1 MRKVQEVLR
10 LLVVCGLSQRQVSR
24 VCGVGR
30 ASVAEYLERAQ
41 SSGLL
46 SAPWESWS
54 GEELER
60 RLYPPRPA
68 RRLRERPDEV
78 DWALVHEEMRHKNV
92 TLSLVWQEYR
102 EGQPDGYQYSR
113 FCELYSVWRGKLD
126 LCMRQVHR
134 PGEKLF
140 VDYCGSTVPVL
151 DAETGEVRQAQV
163 FVAVWGASSY
173 TFAEATW
180 SQGLADWIGSHVR
193 AFEFAG
199 GLTEL
204 VIPDNLRSGVNR
216 VCRYE
221 PELNPT
227 YQDLAVHYGVAVMP
241 ARVRKPRDKAKVES
255 GVQLVQRWILAR
267 LRHRRFFSLAE
278 LNEAIR
284 ALLGPLNERRFR
296 KLAGSRRSLFESLE
310 RPSLRPLPAERF
322 VFAEWA
328 KGRVH
333 VDYHVEVDG
342 HYYSVPYQLVSQ
354 ELDVRMSARTVECF
368 AKGKRVASHLRSFRR
383 GAHTTQG
390 EHMPRPHREYAEWTP
405 ERLVRWA
412 QKAGPSVAGLIETVM
427 ATRVHPQQ
435 GFRSCLGI
443 LRLSERYGAERL
455 EAACERALEVG
466 AASYRSVHS
475 ILRAGLDRR
484 RPAGEEEP
492 PSVPLPVHENLRG
505 ADYYRRQ
512 EVKPC

>member
-10 LLVVCGLSQRQVSR
+10 MLLVCGLSQRQASR

-30 ASVAEYLERAQ
+30 ASVAEYVERARRA
-41 SSGLL
+41 GLL
-46 SAPWESWS
+46 EASTWESWS
-54 GEELER
+54 SEELER
-60 RLYPPRPA
+60 RLYPPTQRPL
-68 RRLRERPDEV
+68 RRERPEV
-78 DWALVHEEMRHKNV
+78 DWKEVHEELRHKGM
-92 TLSLVWQEYR
+92 TLSLAWEEYR
-102 EGQPDGYQYSR
+102 EQHSDGYQYSR
-113 FCELYSVWRGKLD
+113 FCDLYREWRGKKLD

-140 VDYCGSTVPVL
+140 VDYCGATVPVV
-151 DAETGEVRQAQV
+151 DAGTGEVREAQI

-180 SQGLADWIGSHVR
+180 SQGLSDWIGSHVR

-199 GLTEL
+199 ALTEL
-204 VIPDNLRSGVNR
+204 VIPDNLRSGVTR
-216 VCRYE
+216 ACRYE

-241 ARVRKPRDKAKVES
+241 ARVRKPRDKAKVEA

-267 LRHRRFFSLAE
+267 LRHRKFFSLAE

-284 ALLGPLNERRFR
+284 ELLVRLNERPFR
-296 KLAGSRRSLFESLE
+296 KQPGSRRSLFESVE
-310 RPSLRPLPAERF
+310 RPAMRPLPTDRF
-322 VFAEWA
+322 LYAEWRKA
-328 KGRVH
+328 RVH

-354 ELDVRMSARTVECF
+354 QLDVRVSAKTVECF
-368 AKGKRVASHLRSFRR
+368 AKSKRVASHLRSFRR
-383 GAHTTQG
+383 GSHTTQV

-412 QKAGPSVAGLIETVM
+412 QKTGPSVAGLIEAVM
-427 ATRVHPQQ
+427 SMRVHPQQ

-443 LRLSERYGAERL
+443 LRLEQRYGGERL
-455 EAACERALEVG
+455 ESACRHALAVG
-466 AASYRSVHS
+466 AISYRSVRS
-475 ILRAGLDRR
+475 ILEEGLDRSGDAAEPAAA
-484 RPAGEEEP
+484 RP
-492 PSVPLPVHENLRG
+492 LVHENLRG
-505 ADYYRRQ
+505 ASYYGGA
-512 EVKPC
+512 EEKPC

>member
-10 LLVVCGLSQRQVSR
+10 LVLVCGLSQRQASR
-24 VCGVGR
+24 ACGVGR

-41 SSGLL
+41 RAGLL
-46 SAPWESWS
+46 GTAWESWS
-54 GEELER
+54 DEELDR
-60 RLYPPRPA
+60 RLYPPVRRPV
-68 RRLRERPDEV
+68 LRERPAV
-78 DWALVHEEMRHKNV
+78 DWLQVHEELKGKNV

-102 EGQPDGYQYSR
+102 DQQADAYQYSR
-113 FCELYSVWRGKLD
+113 FCELYGAWRGQVD

-140 VDYCGSTVPVL
+140 VDYCGTTVPVVN
-151 DAETGEVRQAQV
+151 AETGEVREAQI

-204 VIPDNLRSGVNR
+204 VIPDNLRSGVTR
-216 VCRYE
+216 ACRYE

-241 ARVRKPRDKAKVES
+241 ARVRKPRDKAKVEA

-267 LRHRRFFSLAE
+267 LRHRRFFSLPE
-278 LNEAIR
+278 LNQAIR
-284 ALLGPLNERRFR
+284 DLLGPLNDRPFR
-296 KLAGSRRSLFESLE
+296 KIPGSRRSLFDSVE
-310 RPSLRPLPAERF
+310 RPALRPLPGERF
-322 VFAEWA
+322 TYAEWKKA
-328 KGRVH
+328 RVH
-333 VDYHVEVDG
+333 IDYHVEVDG

-354 ELDVRMSARTVECF
+354 ELDVRMSAKTVECF
-368 AKGKRVASHLRSFRR
+368 AKSKRVASHLRSFRR

-412 QKAGPSVAGLIETVM
+412 QTAGPSVAGLIATVM

-443 LRLSERYGAERL
+443 LRLSERYGGERL
-455 EAACERALEVG
+455 EAACEHALQVG
-466 AASYRSVHS
+466 AASYRSVRS
-475 ILRAGLDRR
+475 ILLVGLDRR
-484 RPAGEEEP
+484 QEPAAEP
-492 PSVPLPVHENLRG
+492 AASRSLAHENLRG
-505 ADYYRRQ
+505 ASYYREGGQ
-512 EVKPC
+512 LC